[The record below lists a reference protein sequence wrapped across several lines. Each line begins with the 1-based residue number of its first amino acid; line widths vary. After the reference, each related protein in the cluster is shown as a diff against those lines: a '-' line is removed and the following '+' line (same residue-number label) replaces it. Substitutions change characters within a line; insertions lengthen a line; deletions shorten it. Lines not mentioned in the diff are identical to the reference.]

1 MTRAVDRADYQ
12 ADQQD
17 RRTRTMADIEN
28 DIRGIRTR
36 MDSTLNEIEFR
47 LSPGQL
53 TGHVSEVVR
62 DVVEG
67 RPTRIA
73 TAIRNNPIPV
83 ALIGIGAL
91 WLAWA
96 VSRTDPLE
104 GATAPEGR
112 ISDQRIRI
120 LLAGL
125 VNACRHGAEGFREA
139 DMLLIDAQLSSRL
152 SEVSNQFERTSASLD
167 HEFRM
172 RGGTHEPGEPVHPAW
187 HALHDELTGARSRAE
202 ILAALES
209 GLENTLDLFRDA
221 LQEPLPDELRV
232 VIGAHFHDLERVQHR
247 IGALREAVS

>member
-1 MTRAVDRADYQ
+1 MSQAVDRADH
-12 ADQQD
+12 AD
-17 RRTRTMADIEN
+17 RRARTMADIES
-28 DIRGIRTR
+28 DIRGIRAR

-53 TGHVSEVVR
+53 TGHVSDVVR
-62 DVVEG
+62 DVIEG
-67 RPTRIA
+67 RPTRVA
-73 TAIRNNPIPV
+73 TAIRSNPIPV

-96 VSRTDPLE
+96 VSRTSPLE
-104 GATAPEGR
+104 GATAPQGR

-125 VNACRHGAEGFREA
+125 VNACRQGAEGFREA

-152 SEVSNQFERTSASLD
+152 GEVSNQFERTAASLD

-172 RGGTHEPGEPVHPAW
+172 YGGTPEPGEPVHPAW
-187 HALHDELTGARSRAE
+187 HDLHDQLTGARSRGD
-202 ILAALES
+202 ILTALES

>member
-1 MTRAVDRADYQ
+1 MTRTVDQGDTQ
-12 ADQQD
+12 A
-17 RRTRTMADIEN
+17 RRTRSLADIEN
-28 DIRGIRTR
+28 DIRGIRDH
-36 MDSTLNEIEFR
+36 MDATLNEIEFR

-53 TGHVSEVVR
+53 SGHVGDVMR

-67 RPTRIA
+67 RPTRFA

-96 VSRTDPLE
+96 VSRTPDLAGTMPPR
-104 GATAPEGR
+104 GM

-125 VNACRHGAEGFREA
+125 VNACRQGAEGFREA
-139 DMLLIDAQLSSRL
+139 DTLLNDVQLSPRL
-152 SEVSNQFERTSASLD
+152 MEISNQFERTSASLD
-167 HEFRM
+167 HEFHVH
-172 RGGTHEPGEPVHPAW
+172 GGMTEPGEPVHPAW
-187 HALHDELTGARSRAE
+187 HALHDQLTGGRSRAE
-202 ILAALES
+202 TLAALES
-209 GLENTLDLFRDA
+209 GMNHVLDLFRDS

-247 IGALREAVS
+247 VGALREAVS

>member
-1 MTRAVDRADYQ
+1 MSHAVDRSASTTSG
-12 ADQQD
+12 
-17 RRTRTMADIEN
+17 RSMADIES
-28 DIRGIRTR
+28 DIRGIRAR

-53 TGHVSEVVR
+53 TGHVSDVVR

-67 RPTRIA
+67 RPTRVA

-104 GATAPEGR
+104 GATAPHGQL
-112 ISDQRIRI
+112 SDQRIRI

-125 VNACRHGAEGFREA
+125 AAACRQGAEGFREA
-139 DMLLIDAQLSSRL
+139 DMLLVDAQLSSRL
-152 SEVSNQFERTSASLD
+152 AEVSNQFERSSASLD
-167 HEFRM
+167 NEFRM
-172 RGGTHEPGEPVHPAW
+172 YGGVPQPGEPVHPAW
-187 HALHDELTGARSRAE
+187 LDLHDELTGARSRAE
-202 ILAALES
+202 ILSALQG
-209 GLENTLDLFRDA
+209 GLENTLDLFRDV

-232 VIGAHFHDLERVQHR
+232 VVGAHFHDLERVQHR

>member
-1 MTRAVDRADYQ
+1 MSHAVDHPANAMSGRS
-12 ADQQD
+12 
-17 RRTRTMADIEN
+17 MADIES
-28 DIRGIRTR
+28 DIRGIRAR

-53 TGHVSEVVR
+53 TGHVGDVAR
-62 DVVEG
+62 DVIEG
-67 RPTRIA
+67 RPTRVA

-104 GATAPEGR
+104 GATAPHGQ

-125 VNACRHGAEGFREA
+125 VAACRQGAEGFREA
-139 DMLLIDAQLSSRL
+139 DMLLVDAQLSSRL
-152 SEVSNQFERTSASLD
+152 AEVSNQFERTSASLD
-167 HEFRM
+167 HEFRIH
-172 RGGTHEPGEPVHPAW
+172 GGVPEPGEPVHPAW
-187 HALHDELTGARSRAE
+187 LDLHDELTGARSRAE
-202 ILAALES
+202 ILSALQG

-221 LQEPLPDELRV
+221 LQEALPDELRV
-232 VIGAHFHDLERVQHR
+232 VVGAHFHDLERVQHR

>member
-1 MTRAVDRADYQ
+1 MSGRS
-12 ADQQD
+12 
-17 RRTRTMADIEN
+17 MADIES
-28 DIRGIRTR
+28 DIRGIRAR

-53 TGHVSEVVR
+53 TGHVGDVAR
-62 DVVEG
+62 DVIEG
-67 RPTRIA
+67 RPTRVA

-104 GATAPEGR
+104 GATAPHGQ

-125 VNACRHGAEGFREA
+125 VAACRQGAEGFREA
-139 DMLLIDAQLSSRL
+139 DMLLVDAQLSSRL
-152 SEVSNQFERTSASLD
+152 AEVSNQFERTSASLD
-167 HEFRM
+167 HEFRIH
-172 RGGTHEPGEPVHPAW
+172 GGVPEPGEPVHPAW
-187 HALHDELTGARSRAE
+187 LDLHDELTGARSRAE
-202 ILAALES
+202 ILSALQG

-221 LQEPLPDELRV
+221 LQEALPDELRV
-232 VIGAHFHDLERVQHR
+232 VVGAHFHDLERVQHR